1 MPIYLNLC
9 FVISI
14 LSYINIIKFFN
25 SLKNSN
31 GSIIK
36 LFNSINNSNG
46 QVCRG
51 RFFFFFLPYFYFFA
65 LLEETLKESL
75 LAKFDLYGRLA
86 GRLEVLWK
94 TPKLTL
100 RVTL

>member
-36 LFNSINNSNG
+36 LFDSINNSNG

-51 RFFFFFLPYFYFFA
+51 RIFFFFTLFLF
-65 LLEETLKESL
+65 
-75 LAKFDLYGRLA
+75 LYSTGRNVE
-86 GRLEVLWK
+86 GDTTSKV
-94 TPKLTL
+94 
-100 RVTL
+100 